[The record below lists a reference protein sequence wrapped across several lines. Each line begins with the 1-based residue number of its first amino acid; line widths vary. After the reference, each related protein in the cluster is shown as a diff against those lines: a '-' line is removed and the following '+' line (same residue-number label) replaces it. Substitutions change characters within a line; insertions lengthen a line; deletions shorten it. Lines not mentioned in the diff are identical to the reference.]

1 MKCAFFL
8 TTVCLIAPHAVL
20 AQTAPDQPLPAPGIP
35 PAERQVTVTEAVAR
49 ALSVQPAMVEAQGSQ
64 RTAKASNRSAWAA
77 FLPSLTTSASASRNS
92 TPRIDTNTGLPIP
105 PGYVYTVGVNANLE
119 LFDGFRRFA
128 ELKSASA
135 TLDAAEAGVL
145 NQRYQVTLETK
156 QIFYDAAAQEE
167 LVRVA
172 DSQVRRARQQLDAT
186 KQRLLLGSATRSDTL
201 RSAVEL
207 GNARIALMQA
217 QANLAASEMNLGR
230 QIGLDEPARAVPDS
244 VLPPIPDPEPL
255 RQGMENTPEVVQAEA
270 AARASRANIWTAR
283 SQYFPSLN
291 LSYTD
296 NRQGADSPLTSF
308 GDYRETYTWRFGLT
322 WTIFNGLDR
331 EANQISADV
340 ERDVNEARAADARR
354 QVNADFTRQYT
365 SLSTAF
371 QQIQIA
377 ATNVTA
383 ADEDLRVQAERYR
396 MGAATILDLLTSQS
410 SLTQAQVSLIQAR
423 FNYLV
428 ARAGLEAIIGREL

>member
-1 MKCAFFL
+1 MK
-8 TTVCLIAPHAVL
+8 IALVVL
-20 AQTAPDQPLPAPGIP
+20 ALAAPRTLFAQVAPAPVIP
-35 PAERQVTVTEAVAR
+35 PPEHQVTVQEAVR
-49 ALSVQPAMVEAQGSQ
+49 SALGVQPAMVEAQGTH
-64 RTAKASNRSAWAA
+64 RNAKAANRGAWAA

-92 TPRIDTNTGLPIP
+92 SPRIDTNTGLPIP
-105 PGYVYTVGVNANLE
+105 PGYVYTIGVNANLE
-119 LFDGFRRFA
+119 LFDGFRRFG

-135 TLDAAEAGVL
+135 SLDAAEAGLL
-145 NQRYQVTLETK
+145 NERYQVMLATK

-172 DSQVRRARQQLDAT
+172 DSQLRRAQQQLDAT

-201 RSAVEL
+201 RSAVEV

-217 QANLAASEMNLGR
+217 QANLASSQMNLGR
-230 QIGLDEPARAVPDS
+230 QIGRDEPVRAVVDS
-244 VLPPIPDPEPL
+244 TLPPVPDPESL
-255 RQGMENTPEVVQAEA
+255 RQDIQRAPEVVQAEA
-270 AARASRANIWTAR
+270 TAKASRANIWTAR

-308 GDYRETYTWRFGLT
+308 GDYRETFTWRFGLT

-331 EANQISADV
+331 EANQVSADV
-340 ERDVNEARAADARR
+340 QKDVNEARAADARR

-377 ATNVTA
+377 ATNVAA